1 MPRPTHSSLRA
12 VVAVALLVAVVVVG
26 GRRLGL
32 LESVELSTYDWFIRM
47 RPADPP
53 PDPRITLVTVTEA
66 DIPTSGGWPL
76 SDDVLAR
83 VIEQVARHGPRAIG
97 VDMYRD
103 VPVPPGTENLNR
115 VLAGQPRVV
124 VVMKFGE
131 GASSGVRPPPVLKDT
146 EQVGFND
153 IVVDP
158 GGVVR
163 RALLFLD
170 DGQTSVSAFAL
181 RLALLYLQGE
191 GVTAQPAPENPALLR
206 LGRTTIRPLE
216 PNDGGYVGVDAG
228 GYQFLVDFQGA
239 RRPFRSVDLTSL
251 LAGHV
256 DPGLLSDK
264 LVLIGVTAESIKDDF
279 YTPFSRGLSAN
290 QYVPGVA
297 VHAHIASQILRM
309 ALNGQTPMRTLPDWQ
324 ESLWIALWSGAGALL
339 AFGVRS
345 PWRLAAAVT
354 GGLLVLAGFDFLAF
368 LRTWWVPLVPPTLA
382 WLASAG
388 IVIAYTSYQETL
400 QRTMLMQ
407 LFSRHVSKE
416 VAEAIWQQRDQFLA
430 GARPRSERLVV
441 TALFTDLSGFT
452 TVAEKHSPEQLME
465 WLNEYMDVMAQQVSR
480 YGGVIRQYAG
490 DSVVAVF
497 GVPVARRIEAEIARD
512 ARSAVEC
519 ALAMET
525 ALRALN
531 QRWRAEGKPVSG
543 MRVGI
548 FTGPVVAGT
557 LGSAE
562 RSEYVVVG
570 DTMNTAARLE
580 SFDKEYF
587 PPDPET
593 RPCRTIIGESTLACL
608 GDEFETARVG
618 DVSLKGKEQ
627 RVGIYRVIGRRLASP
642 ITIKKEVSHEHVPD
656 PRVDL
661 IHDGRDAGTVVRR
674 LPAEAAGAA
683 AEPADAGR
691 GQGARL

>member
-1 MPRPTHSSLRA
+1 MPRPTLSSLRPVA
-12 VVAVALLVAVVVVG
+12 VVALLVTIVLVG
-26 GRRLGL
+26 ARSLGL
-32 LESVELSTYDWFIRM
+32 LESAELAVYDGFIRT
-47 RPADPP
+47 RPSDPP
-53 PDPRITLVTVTEA
+53 PDSRITIVTITEA
-66 DIPTSGGWPL
+66 DIPASGGWPL
-76 SDDVLAR
+76 SDDILAR
-83 VIEQVARHGPRAIG
+83 VIEQIARHRPRAIG
-97 VDMYRD
+97 LDMYRD
-103 VPVPPGTENLNR
+103 VPVPPGTENLDR

-131 GASSGVRPPPVLKDT
+131 AASSGVRPPAVLKDT

-181 RLALLYLQGE
+181 RLALLYLQVE
-191 GVTAQPAPENPALLR
+191 GVTAQPSPENAELLQ

-216 PNDGGYVGVDAG
+216 PNDGGYVRVDAR
-228 GYQFLVDFQGA
+228 GYQFLLDFQGA
-239 RRPFRSVDLTSL
+239 PRPFTSVNLTSL
-251 LAGHV
+251 LSGKF
-256 DPGLLSDK
+256 DPELLRDK
-264 LVLIGVTAESIKDDF
+264 IVLIGVTAESIKDDF
-279 YTPFSRGLSAN
+279 YTPFSRGLSDN
-290 QYVPGVA
+290 QDTPGVA
-297 VHAHIASQILRM
+297 VHAHIASQLLRM
-309 ALNGQTPMRTLPDWQ
+309 ALDGQAPMRTVSDWQ
-324 ESLWIALWSGAGALL
+324 EWMWIAVWSGAGALL
-339 AFGVRS
+339 AFGLRS
-345 PWRLAAAVT
+345 PWRLAAAAVV
-354 GGLLVLAGFDFLAF
+354 GMAVLVGFDFLAF
-368 LRTWWVPLVPPTLA
+368 LRNWWVPLVPPAVA

-400 QRTMLMQ
+400 QRGMLMQ

-416 VAEAIWQQRDQFLA
+416 VAEAIWEQRSQFLD
-430 GARPRSERLVV
+430 GGRPRSERLVV
-441 TALFTDLSGFT
+441 TALFTDLSGYT
-452 TVAEKHSPEQLME
+452 STAEKKSPEQLME

-480 YGGVIRQYAG
+480 HGGVIRQYAG

-497 GVPVARRIEAEIARD
+497 GVPVPRRTEAEIARD

-525 ALRALN
+525 ALRQLN
-531 QRWRAEGKPVSG
+531 QRWRADGKPVCG

-562 RSEYVVVG
+562 RSEYVIVG
-570 DTMNTAARLE
+570 DTMNTASRLE

-587 PPDPET
+587 PPDPDE
-593 RPCRTIIGESTLACL
+593 RPCRTIIGEPTLSCL
-608 GDEFETARVG
+608 GDEYETAKVG

-627 RVGIYRVIGRRLASP
+627 RVGMYRVIGRRVAAPL
-642 ITIKKEVSHEHVPD
+642 TIEENHHEHRPD
-656 PRVDL
+656 PRVDFASA
-661 IHDGRDAGTVVRR
+661 GRDAV
-674 LPAEAAGAA
+674 PAAGQFSGQAAGAA

-691 GQGARL
+691 VHGARL

>member
-1 MPRPTHSSLRA
+1 
-12 VVAVALLVAVVVVG
+12 
-26 GRRLGL
+26 
-32 LESVELSTYDWFIRM
+32 
-47 RPADPP
+47 
-53 PDPRITLVTVTEA
+53 
-66 DIPTSGGWPL
+66 
-76 SDDVLAR
+76 
-83 VIEQVARHGPRAIG
+83 
-97 VDMYRD
+97 
-103 VPVPPGTENLNR
+103 
-115 VLAGQPRVV
+115 
-124 VVMKFGE
+124 
-131 GASSGVRPPPVLKDT
+131 
-146 EQVGFND
+146 
-153 IVVDP
+153 
-158 GGVVR
+158 
-163 RALLFLD
+163 
-170 DGQTSVSAFAL
+170 
-181 RLALLYLQGE
+181 
-191 GVTAQPAPENPALLR
+191 
-206 LGRTTIRPLE
+206 
-216 PNDGGYVGVDAG
+216 
-228 GYQFLVDFQGA
+228 
-239 RRPFRSVDLTSL
+239 
-251 LAGHV
+251 
-256 DPGLLSDK
+256 
-264 LVLIGVTAESIKDDF
+264 
-279 YTPFSRGLSAN
+279 
-290 QYVPGVA
+290 
-297 VHAHIASQILRM
+297 
-309 ALNGQTPMRTLPDWQ
+309 
-324 ESLWIALWSGAGALL
+324 
-339 AFGVRS
+339 
-345 PWRLAAAVT
+345 VT
-354 GGLLVLAGFDFLAF
+354 GGFLVLAGFDFLAF

-497 GVPVARRIEAEIARD
+497 GVPVARRTEAEIARD

-593 RPCRTIIGESTLACL
+593 RPCRTIIGESTLTCL

-642 ITIKKEVSHEHVPD
+642 ITIKKEVYHEHVPD
-656 PRVDL
+656 PRVDF
-661 IHDGRDAGTVVRR
+661 IHDGRDAGPVVRR
-674 LPAEAAGAA
+674 LPAEAAGSA